1 MRGHDMTA
9 HATTP
14 VRAAP
19 TQPMAAARRPVVGRR
34 LRRNLPGY
42 LFIAPWLIGFF
53 VFTFGPF
60 LYSLYLSFTDWRVLQ
75 AARWVGLDNYKTI
88 FTADPL
94 FAKTMGNTVYYAV
107 FHVTGVNLIALGLA
121 MLLNQQL
128 RGFPLFR
135 TLFYLPTVT
144 SGVALALV
152 FALMFNGTTGIV
164 NGFLSVFGIKGP
176 NWLFSTTWTMPAL
189 IIISLWDIGTPMIIY
204 LAALQN
210 VPVGLTEAAMIDGA
224 GRWQRFRSVILPLIS
239 PAIFFNVIV
248 GIIGSFKVFTPAKVI
263 TNGGPADSTLFYVL
277 YLYRQAFE
285 SLRMGYASALG
296 WILFLVIFAFSAVQL
311 VVSRRWVYYESGEGV

>member
-1 MRGHDMTA
+1 MHMALRATSQMPIARVREGASRQRRTTA
-9 HATTP
+9 
-14 VRAAP
+14 
-19 TQPMAAARRPVVGRR
+19 QR

-60 LYSLYLSFTDWRVLQ
+60 FWSLYLSLTDWQILSSPH
-75 AARWVGLDNYKTI
+75 WVGLANYKKI

-94 FAKTMGNTVYYAV
+94 FRVTLKNTAYYAV
-107 FHVTGVNLIALGLA
+107 FHVIGINVISLGLA
-121 MLLNQQL
+121 MLLNQKL
-128 RGFPLFR
+128 RFFPLFR

-144 SGVALALV
+144 SGVATALV
-152 FALMFNGTTGIV
+152 FALMFNGNTGIV
-164 NGFLSVFGIKGP
+164 NGILNIVGIKGP

-189 IIISLWDIGTPMIIY
+189 IIISLWEVGTPMIIY

-224 GRWQRFRSVILPLIS
+224 SRWQRFRSVVLPLIS
-239 PAIFFNVIV
+239 PAIFFNVVV
-248 GIIGSFKVFTPAKVI
+248 GVISSFKVFIPAKVI
-263 TNGGPADSTLFYVL
+263 TNGGPADHTLFYVL

-285 SLRMGYASALG
+285 SLRMGYAAALG
-296 WILFLVIFAFSAVQL
+296 WVLFLIIFTFSVAQL
-311 VVSRRWVYYESGEGV
+311 IFSRRWVYYETGEGV

>member
-1 MRGHDMTA
+1 
-9 HATTP
+9 
-14 VRAAP
+14 
-19 TQPMAAARRPVVGRR
+19 MAASATSRIPVAARAKPRGRQRTSGQR

-60 LYSLYLSFTDWRVLQ
+60 LYSLYLSFTDWRILSTPH
-75 AARWVGLDNYKTI
+75 WVGFANYHTI
-88 FTADPL
+88 LTADPQFRATL
-94 FAKTMGNTVYYAV
+94 KNTAYYAF
-107 FHVTGVNLIALGLA
+107 FHVLGVNVIALALA
-121 MLLNQQL
+121 LLLNQKL
-128 RGFPLFR
+128 RFFPLFR

-152 FALMFNGTTGIV
+152 FALMFNGQTGIV
-164 NGFLSVFGIKGP
+164 NGFLSIFGIKGP

-189 IIISLWDIGTPMIIY
+189 IIISLWDVGTPMIIY

-210 VPVGLTEAAMIDGA
+210 VPVGLTEAALIDGA
-224 GRWQRFRSVILPLIS
+224 GRWERFRSVILPLIS

-263 TNGGPADSTLFYVL
+263 TNGGPADRTLFYVL

-285 SLRMGYASALG
+285 SLRMGYAAALG
-296 WILFLVIFAFSAVQL
+296 WLLFLIIFAFSAVQL
-311 VVSRRWVYYESGEGV
+311 ILSRRWVYYESGDGV

>member
-1 MRGHDMTA
+1 MA
-9 HATTP
+9 
-14 VRAAP
+14 VRATSSAPIATARRAP
-19 TQPMAAARRPVVGRR
+19 TIRRRTVGQRA
-34 LRRNLPGY
+34 RRNLPGY

-60 LYSLYLSFTDWRVLQ
+60 IWSLYLSFTDWQILNPPH
-75 AARWVGLDNYKTI
+75 WVGLANYKKI

-94 FAKTMGNTVYYAV
+94 FKITLKNTAYYAF
-107 FHVTGVNLIALGLA
+107 FHVLGVNVISLGLA
-121 MLLNQQL
+121 MLLNQKL

-144 SGVALALV
+144 SGVATALV
-152 FALMFNGTTGIV
+152 FSLMFNGNTGII
-164 NGFLSVFGIKGP
+164 NALLSVFGVKGP

-189 IIISLWDIGTPMIIY
+189 ILISLWEIGTPMIIY
-204 LAALQN
+204 LAALQG

-224 GRWQRFRSVILPLIS
+224 GRWQRFRSVVLPLIS

-263 TNGGPADSTLFYVL
+263 TNGGPANHTLFYVL

-285 SLRMGYASALG
+285 SLRMGYAAALG
-296 WILFLVIFAFSAVQL
+296 WILFLIIFAFSYVQL
-311 VVSRRWVYYESGEGV
+311 IMSRRWVYYESGDGV

>member
-1 MRGHDMTA
+1 MA
-9 HATTP
+9 

-19 TQPMAAARRPVVGRR
+19 LGHAAPTTVQHRTINQR

-42 LFIAPWLIGFF
+42 LFIAPWLFGFF
-53 VFTFGPF
+53 IFTFGPF
-60 LYSLYLSFTDWRVLQ
+60 LWSLYLSFTDWRILGTPQ
-75 AARWVGLDNYKTI
+75 WVGFDNYRTLI
-88 FTADPL
+88 THDPL
-94 FAKTMGNTVYYAV
+94 FRITLKNTVYYGV
-107 FHVTGVNLIALGLA
+107 FHVIGVNLISLALA
-121 MLLNQQL
+121 QLLNQKL

-144 SGVALALV
+144 SGVATALV
-152 FALMFNGTTGIV
+152 FSLMFNGNTGII
-164 NGFLSVFGIKGP
+164 NAFLSIFGIHGP
-176 NWLFSTTWTMPAL
+176 NWLFSARWTMPAL
-189 IIISLWDIGTPMIIY
+189 ILMSLWDIGTPMIIY

-210 VPVGLTEAAMIDGA
+210 VPAGLTEAALIDGA

-248 GIIGSFKVFTPAKVI
+248 GIIGAFKIFTPAKVI
-263 TNGGPADSTLFYVL
+263 TNGGPANHTLFYVL

-296 WILFLVIFAFSAVQL
+296 WILFLIIFAFSAVQL
-311 VVSRRWVYYESGEGV
+311 VVSRRWVYYESGDGV

>member
-1 MRGHDMTA
+1 MV
-9 HATTP
+9 

-19 TQPMAAARRPVVGRR
+19 TALIQAQQEKRHRTLGER

-42 LFIAPWLIGFF
+42 LFIAPWLFGFF

-60 LYSLYLSFTDWRVLQ
+60 LYSLYLSFTDWHILGSPH
-75 AARWVGLDNYKTI
+75 WIGLSNYRAI
-88 FTADPL
+88 LTADPL
-94 FAKTMGNTVYYAV
+94 FRITLKNTVYYGI
-107 FHVTGVNLIALGLA
+107 FHVIGVNLISLALA
-121 MLLNQQL
+121 QLLNQKL

-144 SGVALALV
+144 SGVATALV
-152 FALMFNGTTGIV
+152 FSLMFNGNTGII
-164 NGFLSVFGIKGP
+164 NAFLNIFGIKGP
-176 NWLFSTTWTMPAL
+176 NWLFSAQWTMPAL
-189 IIISLWDIGTPMIIY
+189 ILMSLWDIGTPMIIY

-210 VPVGLTEAAMIDGA
+210 VPTGLTEAALIDGA

-248 GIIGSFKVFTPAKVI
+248 GIIGAFKVFTPAKVI
-263 TNGGPADSTLFYVL
+263 TNGGPANHTLFYVL

-285 SLRMGYASALG
+285 NLRMGYASALG
-296 WILFLVIFAFSAVQL
+296 WLLFLIIFAFSAVQL
-311 VVSRRWVYYESGEGV
+311 VVSRRWVYYESGDGV